1 MASIKDVARI
11 AGVTPTT
18 VSRVLNNRG
27 YIGEATRAR
36 VYAAMQQLNY
46 QPNRI
51 ARSLQSS
58 KSDIVAILVPDSG
71 SDFYGG
77 LIAQVERQC
86 RKRDKRLLLCN
97 SYTDPKLEQ
106 EYIRI
111 LNGQGIDGMIVCSH
125 TLDIAEY
132 ERVPFKLVTFD
143 RILPNVPMVASD
155 NFAGGALA
163 AKRLIERGCKKLLH
177 ISGPLTNV
185 RLAGH
190 DRYRGFAD
198 YCNAHGVSYEL
209 FQTEDCFDYAYYASF
224 VANRLQNDL
233 SRFDG
238 AFCSNDMLAY
248 ALYRHAVSNG
258 LRVPEDLKIVG
269 FDYSHFTRILADP
282 KLTTVAQDESAI
294 AEALVHALLTPDDAP
309 PVTAVPVRLI
319 EGTTA

>member
-27 YIGEATRAR
+27 YISENTRKQ
-36 VYAAMQQLNY
+36 VYDAMQQLNY

-58 KSDIVAILVPDSG
+58 KSDIIAILVPDSG
-71 SDFYGG
+71 SMFYSG
-77 LIAQVERQC
+77 LISQVEWQC

-97 SYTDPKLEQ
+97 SYTDPKLEH

-111 LNGQGIDGMIVCSH
+111 LNGQGIDGLIVCSH
-125 TLDIAEY
+125 TLDIEHY

-143 RILPNVPMVASD
+143 RVLPNIPMVASD
-155 NFAGGALA
+155 NFAGGQMA
-163 AKRLIERGCKKLLH
+163 AKRLIDKGCTRLLH
-177 ISGPLTNV
+177 ISGPMTNA

-209 FQTEDCFDYAYYASF
+209 FQTEDKFGYNYYASF
-224 VANRLQNDL
+224 VADRLQNKL
-233 SRFDG
+233 TQFDG

-248 ALYRHAVSNG
+248 ALYRHAVSQG
-258 LRVPEDLKIVG
+258 LCVPQDLKIVG
-269 FDYSHFTRILADP
+269 FDNSQFVRILADP
-282 KLTTVAQDESAI
+282 KITVVAQDETAI
-294 AEALVHALLTPDDAP
+294 AEALVRNLLSSETAAP
-309 PVTAVPVRLI
+309 ITTVPVRLV

>member
-27 YIGEATRAR
+27 YISEATRQQ
-36 VYAAMQQLNY
+36 VYGAMQQLNY

-58 KSDIVAILVPDSG
+58 RSDIVAILVPDSG
-71 SDFYGG
+71 SMFYGG
-77 LIAQVERQC
+77 LISQVERQC

-97 SYTDPKLEQ
+97 SFTDPHLER

-111 LNGQGIDGMIVCSH
+111 LNGQGVDGLIVCSH
-125 TLDIAEY
+125 TLDIEHY

-143 RILPNVPMVASD
+143 RILPDVPMVASD
-155 NFAGGALA
+155 NFAGGQMA
-163 AKRLIERGCKKLLH
+163 AKRLIDKGCTKLLH
-177 ISGPLTNV
+177 ISGPMTNA

-198 YCNAHGVSYEL
+198 YCNAHGVKYEL
-209 FQTEDCFDYAYYASF
+209 FQTDDKFDYAYYQSF
-224 VANRLQNDL
+224 VADRLQGKL
-233 SRFDG
+233 PQFDG

-248 ALYRHAVSNG
+248 ALYRYAVSCG
-258 LRVPEDLKIVG
+258 CRVPQDLKIVG
-269 FDYSHFTRILADP
+269 FDNSQFVRILADP
-282 KLTTVAQDESAI
+282 KITVIAQDEAAL
-294 AEALVHALLTPDDAP
+294 AEALVQNVLDPQNAP
-309 PVTAVPVRLI
+309 PITTVPVRLI

>member
-27 YIGEATRAR
+27 YISENTRKQ
-36 VYAAMQQLNY
+36 VYDAMQQLNY

-58 KSDIVAILVPDSG
+58 KSDIIAILVPDCG
-71 SDFYGG
+71 SMFYSG
-77 LIAQVERQC
+77 LISQIEWQC

-111 LNGQGIDGMIVCSH
+111 LNGQGIDGLIVCSH
-125 TLDIAEY
+125 TLDIEHY

-143 RILPNVPMVASD
+143 RVLPDVPMVTSD
-155 NFAGGALA
+155 NFAGGQIA
-163 AKRLIERGCKKLLH
+163 AKRLIDKGCRKLLH
-177 ISGPLTNV
+177 ISGPMTNA

-198 YCNAHGVSYEL
+198 YCNSHKVSYEL
-209 FQTEDCFDYAYYASF
+209 FQTDDKFGYNYYNTF
-224 VANRLQNDL
+224 VADRLQNKL
-233 SRFDG
+233 SQFDG

-248 ALYRHAVSNG
+248 ALYRHAVKQG
-258 LRVPEDLKIVG
+258 LKVPQDIKIIG
-269 FDYSHFTRILADP
+269 FDNSQFVRILDTP
-282 KLTTVAQDESAI
+282 KITVIAQDEIAI
-294 AEALVHALLTPDDAP
+294 AEALVKNVLSPECAEPITS
-309 PVTAVPVRLI
+309 VPVRLI